1 MLARHTGTFL
11 GKNMELRQLKYFV
24 RIVEL
29 GSLSRAAAD
38 LYIAQPAL
46 SQQLASLESEFE
58 LRLLVR
64 SSRGVSPTQ
73 AGETFYRHAQAVL
86 RQMERLQADVR
97 NTSDGPSGIVSV
109 GMPPSVANMLAQPLA
124 WAVRERFP
132 RLRLQIRE
140 DMSGPLEELVA
151 NGRIEMCLLFDRAEM
166 PVGGTA
172 RRTNMSYLNVQP
184 LLTEEL
190 FLLTAGRDP
199 AGDPISVEDAA
210 KHRFVLFPGPVN
222 ATRKMIQEAWDKAG
236 HTLDIVAEL
245 DSIATIKQL
254 VAQGMG
260 ATIMSASALST
271 QHSEGLTVRRIEGVN
286 LKRRVC
292 LCTYNV
298 AAIGDAAERVIDL
311 ISEIALSL
319 VRAGTWHGATPIP
332 PEPEVGS
339 ATEC

>member
-1 MLARHTGTFL
+1 
-11 GKNMELRQLKYFV
+11 MELRQLRYFV

-46 SQQLASLESEFE
+46 SQQLASLESELS

-86 RQMERLQADVR
+86 RQMERLQSDVR
-97 NTSDGPSGIVSV
+97 NTSDGPSGNVSI
-109 GMPPSVANMLAQPLA
+109 GMPPSVANMLAEPLA

-140 DMSGPLEELVA
+140 GLSGPLEELVA
-151 NGRIEMCLLFDRAEM
+151 NGRIEMCLLFDRAAA
-166 PVGGTA
+166 PVGA
-172 RRTNMSYLNVQP
+172 ALRRTAMSYLNVHP

-190 FLLTAGRDP
+190 LLLTAGSEP
-199 AGDPISVEDAA
+199 EGAPVSLKEAA
-210 KHRFVLFPGPVN
+210 AQRFVLFPGPVN
-222 ATRKMIQEAWDKAG
+222 ATRQMIQETWDKAG
-236 HTLDIVAEL
+236 YPLDIVAEL
-245 DSIATIKQL
+245 DSIAIIKSL

-260 ATIMSASALST
+260 ATILSSSALST
-271 QHSEGLTVRRIEGVN
+271 RHPEGLMARRIEGVD
-286 LKRRVC
+286 LTRRVC

-298 AAIGDAAERVIDL
+298 AAIGDAAERVVGL
-311 ISEIALSL
+311 ISEITQTLVLGGHWRGASL
-319 VRAGTWHGATPIP
+319 IP
-332 PEPEVGS
+332 QEPGS
-339 ATEC
+339 ASPEGVSPAPH